1 MTSEAYIYKK
11 EIDWSVLHLGI
22 NIPVSSQDI
31 FYDNMKIRLKKGES
45 RKIKLMIENNEYT
58 VTLTNI
64 SFDSNKYPNHKE
76 LLQIRY
82 SPNSDIAKM
91 MRMIFYKSY
100 DYLYA
105 KKEQLDNKRT
115 PLSVPQNQREYVT
128 IYTTPVDDTFFMDCI
143 TSKDIVQTRKT
154 FNKYS
159 ELELEQLINAPD
171 TPSIIEKAGII
182 KIRKMDKSI
191 SDKLKITYGFK
202 CQICG
207 LHIGELYDAQV
218 IHAHHIEYF
227 SISLNNN
234 IDNIIVIC
242 PNHHGIIHTTNPVF
256 NRKNKSFIYPNGFV
270 EGLKLNF
277 HL

>member
-22 NIPVSSQDI
+22 NIPVSLQDI

-45 RKIKLMIENNEYT
+45 RKIKLMIENNEYI

-91 MRMIFYKSY
+91 MRMTFYKSY
-100 DYLYA
+100 NYLYA
-105 KKEQLDNKRT
+105 KKEQFDNKRT

-128 IYTTPVDDTFFMDCI
+128 IYTTPVDDTLFVDCI

-154 FNKYS
+154 FTKYS
-159 ELELEQLINAPD
+159 ELELEQLINSTD
-171 TPSIIEKAGII
+171 TPSIIEKTGIG

-207 LHIGELYDAQV
+207 LYIGELYDAQV

-227 SISLNNN
+227 STSLNNN

-256 NRKNKSFIYPNGFV
+256 NRENKSFIYPNGFV